1 MRLTKEAIVKTP
13 RIKRLNLINAV
24 TGVKPAN
31 LVGSKSKSGNSN
43 VAIFSSV
50 VHLEVTSAIGF
61 FYAPTTRG

>member
-31 LVGSKSKSGNSN
+31 LVGSKSKSATPMLLYL
-43 VAIFSSV
+43 V
-50 VHLEVTSAIGF
+50 
-61 FYAPTTRG
+61 R